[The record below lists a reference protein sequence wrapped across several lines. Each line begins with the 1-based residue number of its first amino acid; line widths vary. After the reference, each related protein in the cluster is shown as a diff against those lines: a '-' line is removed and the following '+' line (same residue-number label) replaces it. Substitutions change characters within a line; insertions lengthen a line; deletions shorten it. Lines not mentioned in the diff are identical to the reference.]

1 MAGKLTRFDPVRD
14 MMRFDP
20 FQNIDDL
27 FKDFA
32 VTPYGRG
39 ADVEPRIRMDVSETD
54 QNYVVKA
61 DIPGV
66 KKEDI
71 QIAIEG
77 NKVSI
82 QAETKEE
89 KEEKDSGNLVRSER
103 YYGRQYR
110 TFSLPQDVDDEK
122 AQASYQD
129 GVLNLTLPKKAGTGS
144 RQLKVQ

>member
-20 FQNIDDL
+20 FQNIDD
-27 FKDFA
+27 FFRDFA
-32 VTPYGRG
+32 MTPYGRG
-39 ADVEPRIRMDVSETD
+39 MDTEPRIRMDVSETD

-71 QIAIEG
+71 HIAIEG

-89 KEEKDSGNLVRSER
+89 RDEKEGGNVVRSER

-129 GVLNLTLPKKAGTGS
+129 GVLQLTLPKKAGTGAK
-144 RQLKVQ
+144 QLTIQ